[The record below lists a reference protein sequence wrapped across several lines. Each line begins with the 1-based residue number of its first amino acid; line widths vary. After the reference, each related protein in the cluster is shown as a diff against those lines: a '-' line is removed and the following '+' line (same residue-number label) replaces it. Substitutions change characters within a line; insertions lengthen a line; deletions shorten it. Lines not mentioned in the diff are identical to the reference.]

1 MRPMSLTRP
10 ALAGTLALTSLLTFF
25 SGLVFLACLVL
36 AAISMNP
43 LFLAGAAVTLA
54 VTVVS
59 LRVSR
64 RLAARGDE
72 LRDRRRA

>member
-1 MRPMSLTRP
+1 M
-10 ALAGTLALTSLLTFF
+10 ALPRSVAAGTLALTSLLTFF

-64 RLAARGDE
+64 RIADRGDE
-72 LRDRRRA
+72 LRLRRGA